1 MNKIKKA
8 KFKSNLFLIK
18 LYMKTGSEVPTITR
32 KLLRFV
38 GSMPGTCDRGPFP
51 CSCRIVYIG
60 PRLRFATRE
69 LACSEVNV
77 SN

>member
-8 KFKSNLFLIK
+8 KFKSNLCLIK
-18 LYMKTGSEVPTITR
+18 LKFHTR

-51 CSCRIVYIG
+51 CSCRIVYMG